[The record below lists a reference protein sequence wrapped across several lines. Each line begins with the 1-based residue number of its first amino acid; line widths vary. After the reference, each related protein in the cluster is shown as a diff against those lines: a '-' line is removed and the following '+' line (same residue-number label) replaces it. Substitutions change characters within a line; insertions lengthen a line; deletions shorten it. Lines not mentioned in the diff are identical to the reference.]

1 MEILTGPDK
10 LLDLVRRDKRVAV
23 SRAAKELKV
32 GAETIKEWA
41 RFLEEGDMISTE
53 YGLSQMFLIERQLSK
68 KEVAKK
74 LKDYEGHRDAF
85 QRKIE
90 ASISGL
96 HEQSGLIKEFQDEFS
111 ALRKR
116 LGSEMGKVGKELS
129 QLQAYQD
136 AKRGLE
142 KTWRESHKAHEQEA
156 NEAKAGLKD
165 DVMRIEQLLSSLREE
180 RSSITKDNKSVAE
193 DLNAEAAIMERINA
207 LGKELA
213 QAGKR
218 AQGKSE
224 ELQRIESHLSALE
237 QQAGKLL
244 TGLERRKAKTLDAIE
259 EKQAKQDERIKAA
272 EEALLTKMREAEQAY
287 AASQGK
293 LDGLAQDAERFL
305 KRKQDIEQLLS
316 GIDHD
321 EHELEKELTELFKK
335 TQIVSFLS
343 SKQDGKKYLKELD
356 SQYNR
361 LDKKRDSLRDKVHE
375 LLSRITDHGKT
386 DSKKKG

>member
-1 MEILTGPDK
+1 
-10 LLDLVRRDKRVAV
+10 
-23 SRAAKELKV
+23 
-32 GAETIKEWA
+32 
-41 RFLEEGDMISTE
+41 
-53 YGLSQMFLIERQLSK
+53 
-68 KEVAKK
+68 
-74 LKDYEGHRDAF
+74 
-85 QRKIE
+85 
-90 ASISGL
+90 
-96 HEQSGLIKEFQDEFS
+96 
-111 ALRKR
+111 
-116 LGSEMGKVGKELS
+116 MGKVGKELS